1 MKGFQFTLN
10 YPDEA
15 AAIAAKAHPNALKLE
30 TTKMQVAQLVDFL
43 KRGKPAQMFVG
54 DDAGWKRT
62 LGVLKSSGVISNQKA
77 LGDYYTNAF
86 VPGAK

>member
-1 MKGFQFTLN
+1 MGEGLANHT
-10 YPDEA
+10 A
-15 AAIAAKAHPNALKLE
+15 AWVVGVE
-30 TTKMQVAQLVDFL
+30 RVGAQLVDFL

-86 VPGAK
+86 VP